1 MEPRDDG
8 RHQTTSTTSSRWG
21 YPSSPRSA
29 RDTGSVNTFCEGAPA
44 MREQLMERAQALALR
59 LSHLGIGAD
68 LACLSVA
75 ELWGVYRFMLR
86 LANG

>member
-1 MEPRDDG
+1 
-8 RHQTTSTTSSRWG
+8 
-21 YPSSPRSA
+21 
-29 RDTGSVNTFCEGAPA
+29 
-44 MREQLMERAQALALR
+44 MREQLMERAQALAQR

-75 ELWGVYRFMLR
+75 DLWGVYRFMLR